1 MKPREK
7 LMKFGPQVLENEELL
22 AILLRTGSEG
32 KSVLDLSRE
41 IFEVFPSFTSLA
53 SATIDEILSVKG
65 IGIAKATSL
74 KAALEVGKRLHLE
87 MVKKP
92 KKIKSLGDV
101 LAFCEDLKYI
111 EEEVLR
117 IIAVDGMLSYI
128 SQRDFHGLASAVYVE
143 MKDIMRYLMRV
154 NASAFFV
161 CHNHRSSPRPSDEDR
176 EFTLK
181 LLEAGDILGIKLV
194 DHIIVS
200 SRGFYSF
207 AEKGLI

>member
-7 LMKFGPQVLENEELL
+7 LIKFGPHVLENEELL
-22 AILLRTGSEG
+22 AILLRTGSGE

-41 IFEVFPSFTSLA
+41 IFEVFPSFSSLA

-65 IGIAKATSL
+65 VGVAKATSL

-92 KKIKSLGDV
+92 KRVKSLGDV
-101 LAFCEDLKYI
+101 LTFCEDLKYLN
-111 EEEVLR
+111 EEVLR
-117 IIAVDGMLSYI
+117 IIAVDGSLSYI
-128 SQRDFHGLASAVYVE
+128 SQRDFHGLSSAIYVE

-154 NASAFFV
+154 NANAFFI
-161 CHNHRSSPRPSDEDR
+161 CHNHRSSTKPSDEDK

-181 LLEAGDILGIKLV
+181 LLQAGDILGIKLV

-200 SRGFYSF
+200 ARSFYSF